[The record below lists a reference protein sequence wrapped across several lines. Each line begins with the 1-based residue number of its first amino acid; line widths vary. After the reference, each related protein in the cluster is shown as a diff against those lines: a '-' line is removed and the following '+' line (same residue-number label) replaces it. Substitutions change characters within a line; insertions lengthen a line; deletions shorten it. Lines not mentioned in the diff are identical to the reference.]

1 MKLIG
6 LTGGIGSGKS
16 TIAEIFRTLQIPVYD
31 SDERAKSLMN
41 TSPELRES
49 IHRLFGQ
56 EAYTPDQEIN
66 RAYVASR
73 VFKDPELLKQLNAL
87 VHPAVFQDLVTWAQ
101 KPEQMAAPYL
111 VQESAILFEAALN
124 SRFTAVVLVIAPM
137 EVRIERVMQRDHVS
151 HEAVVDRMR
160 NQWPDEKKLPYADY
174 VIYNDGSRSLISQV
188 TDIDSVIRIT
198 G

>member
-16 TIAEIFRTLQIPVYD
+16 TIAEIFRTLHVPVYD

-41 TSPELRES
+41 TSPELREN
-49 IHRLFGQ
+49 IQRLFGQ

-73 VFKDPELLKQLNAL
+73 VFKDTELLKQLNAL

-160 NQWPDEKKLPYADY
+160 NQWPDEQKLPYADY
-174 VIYNDGSRSLISQV
+174 IIYNDGSRSLISQV
-188 TDIDSVIRIT
+188 TDIDSMIRIT

>member
-16 TIAEIFRTLQIPVYD
+16 TIAEIFRTLHVPVYD

-41 TSPELRES
+41 TSPELREN
-49 IHRLFGQ
+49 IQRLFGQ

-160 NQWPDEKKLPYADY
+160 NQWPDEQKLPYADY
-174 VIYNDGSRSLISQV
+174 VIYNDGARSLISQV
-188 TDIDSVIRIT
+188 TDIDSMIRIT